1 MLRLSMNMDDMG
13 PLAMR
18 LAPRPDASS
27 VNLFVLTPS
36 ARIALRHASNG
47 KSGMGVGYVVYV
59 FKLERSEVLANSFS
73 KALAVSKSCATEAD
87 TSTMLT
93 SVLCSILGLDCDIVG
108 ETFRYSVRGAKF
120 DYSGVFQ

>member
-1 MLRLSMNMDDMG
+1 MLCLSKNMDDMG

-27 VNLFVLTPS
+27 VNLLVLTPS
-36 ARIALRHASNG
+36 ARIASRHVSNS
-47 KSGMGVGYVVYV
+47 KSCMGVGYVVYV
-59 FKLERSEVLANSFS
+59 FNEDVSEALANSS

-93 SVLCSILGLDCDIVG
+93 SVLCSILGIGCDIVG
-108 ETFRYSVRGAKF
+108 ETFRYSGRGAKF